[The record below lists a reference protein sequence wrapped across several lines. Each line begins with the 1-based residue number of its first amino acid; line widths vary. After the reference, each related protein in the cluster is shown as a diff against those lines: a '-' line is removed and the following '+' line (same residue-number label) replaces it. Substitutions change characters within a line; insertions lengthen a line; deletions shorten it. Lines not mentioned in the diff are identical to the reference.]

1 MELPNIYEG
10 DYKRLILV
18 PLAFIALSIALVM
31 LMGIPQ
37 GIELKGGVLV
47 TLQAQGPVNAQAV
60 EASLAAAGIKDAT
73 VRAYS
78 NPVGEVVEVEIEQ
91 NALLSDAEK
100 AMTEFNAKAS
110 ATDDAELALAT
121 AEDQARLK
129 ADDASKKNAQDAQA
143 AYDKAWG
150 EMKGSANAILDR
162 LEKVMG
168 APVARDAA
176 DSRELKKLVDD
187 SFTLAKERYRGQI
200 IAAIGRGMKYSS
212 YSFQDVSPTLST
224 YFLNKAVGIVM
235 ISSLLAAI
243 VVFAVFRT
251 VVPSFAVLMGA
262 ASDIIIALGAMA
274 LFQIPLTLPS
284 FAALLMLIG
293 FSLDTDMLL
302 TIRTLKRGEGTARER
317 AFDTMKTGM
326 TMSLTAL
333 VAFGALFLLA
343 LITHIPTY
351 YQISAVAICGLFG
364 DLVATWGMNA
374 VTILWYAEKK
384 ERS

>member
-10 DYKRLILV
+10 NYKRLIAV
-18 PLAFIALSIALVM
+18 PLAFIALSIALI
-31 LMGIPQ
+31 LFLGIPQ

-47 TLQAQGPVNAQAV
+47 TLQAQGAVDANAVQ
-60 EASLAAAGIKDAT
+60 ASLTNAGIKDAA
-73 VRAYS
+73 VRTYS

-91 NALLSDAEK
+91 NLLLSDTEK
-100 AMTEFNAKAS
+100 SMPEFNAKAT
-110 ATDDAELALAT
+110 ATDNAELALAN
-121 AEDQARLK
+121 AQDQARLNG
-129 ADDASKKNAQDAQA
+129 DEASLQAEKQAKA
-143 AYDKAWG
+143 AYDAAWG
-150 EMKGSANAILDR
+150 QMNASANAILGKLDTV
-162 LEKVMG
+162 LG
-168 APVARDAA
+168 TPVENKAQ
-176 DSRELKKLVDD
+176 DSRELKKFVDD
-187 SFTLAKERYRGQI
+187 TFTLAKEQYRGQI
-200 IAAIGRGMKYSS
+200 IAAIGKGMKYSS

-224 YFLNKAVGIVM
+224 YFLNKAFGILV
-235 ISSLLAAI
+235 ISSLMAGI

-251 VVPSFAVLMGA
+251 VVPSFAVLIGA

-326 TMSLTAL
+326 TMSMTAL

-343 LITHIPTY
+343 MITHIPTY

-364 DLVATWGMNA
+364 DLIATWGMNA
-374 VTILWYAEKK
+374 VIILWHAEKK
-384 ERS
+384 ERG

>member
-1 MELPNIYEG
+1 LELPNIYEG